1 MVFVFTAIMFI
12 LYDRL
17 VERRQHIVLNK
28 AATSTAIVSS
38 LFPKNV
44 RDRLMQVD
52 NNQENPDKTGDF
64 MAPHH
69 RLKSFLTNKANSEND
84 LGQKPIADLF
94 PHTTVLF
101 ADISGFTA
109 WSSTREPAQVF
120 ILLQTLYQSFDVIA
134 KKRKVFKVETL
145 GDSYVAVTGLPEP
158 QERHAVIM
166 ARFAGECMLKLQE
179 IVTDLEVTLGP
190 DTGDL
195 SMRVRFLREFF
206 FGGSVFLCSSVL
218 ILLISIYFHSTSL
231 ACILA
236 PLQLVFLGAIVPVSN
251 CLVIL
256 LIRLLEWS
264 PQGVVTRSSVQRQ
277 LLIFSLE
284 TEKGTG

>member
-1 MVFVFTAIMFI
+1 MTLKVYPSSTFHDGYRTNAPIIVTFAVAMVFVFTAIMFI

-44 RDRLMQVD
+44 RDRLMQV
-52 NNQENPDKTGDF
+52 ENTEDTCDKTGDF

-69 RLKSFLTNKANSEND
+69 RLKSFLTNKSNGEKD
-84 LGQKPIADLF
+84 FGQKPIADLF

-120 ILLQTLYQSFDVIA
+120 ILLQTLYQAFDVVA
-134 KKRKVFKVETL
+134 KKRKVFKVETI

-195 SMRVRFLREFF
+195 SMRVRF
-206 FGGSVFLCSSVL
+206 
-218 ILLISIYFHSTSL
+218 
-231 ACILA
+231 
-236 PLQLVFLGAIVPVSN
+236 
-251 CLVIL
+251 
-256 LIRLLEWS
+256 
-264 PQGVVTRSSVQRQ
+264 SVQLIK
-277 LLIFSLE
+277 LLLVSCVFTAHSFNAFVL
-284 TEKGTG
+284 